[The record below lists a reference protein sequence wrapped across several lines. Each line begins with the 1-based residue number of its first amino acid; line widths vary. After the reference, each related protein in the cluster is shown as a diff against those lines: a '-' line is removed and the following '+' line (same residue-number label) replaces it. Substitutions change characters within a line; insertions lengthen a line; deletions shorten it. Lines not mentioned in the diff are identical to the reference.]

1 VSHEW
6 LSSVTARARL
16 SLGTAGIEERLS
28 GLTRRVESLQA
39 KLDEWPPR
47 TAYLGDHTALVETR
61 WGGILLIDS
70 RESVLGPA
78 LLLKGLWEPDVTRWF
93 QETLRPGQVL
103 VDVGANIGYYSVL
116 GSKLVGNAGHVFAVE
131 AHPRMAE
138 LLHRNV
144 IVNALHNVTTLH
156 KAAWSSHDVLEFH
169 MRRHFAANS
178 SAGSLGTEG
187 LQTLDDTE
195 DLVKVEAEPL
205 DDMLSDAPSVD
216 VIKIDVEGAEVQVVN
231 GLVRTLGAHPEVKV
245 MFEWS
250 PGQLEMVGNDPSEL
264 IGLMRGHGFRLRLME
279 RGLAEVEDSE
289 LRGIH
294 YANVVASRR

>member
-1 VSHEW
+1 M
-6 LSSVTARARL
+6 TARTRL
-16 SLGTAGIEERLS
+16 SLGTTGIEESLS
-28 GLTRRVESLQA
+28 ELTRRIDVLQSR
-39 KLDEWPPR
+39 LDEWPPR

-93 QETLRPGQVL
+93 QETLGPGRIL
-103 VDVGANIGYYSVL
+103 VDVGANVGYYTLL

-144 IVNALHNVTTLH
+144 IVNGLHNVTTFH

-178 SAGSLGTEG
+178 SAGSLGTDG
-187 LQTLDDTE
+187 LHLLDDTE

-205 DDMLSDAPSVD
+205 DDMLSGVPSVD
-216 VIKIDVEGAEVQVVN
+216 VIKIDVEGAEVQVVT
-231 GLVRTLGAHPEVKV
+231 GLTRTLGANPDVRV

-250 PGQLEMVGNDPSEL
+250 PGQLEMVGSDPSEL
-264 IGLMRGHGFRLRLME
+264 LRLMRGHGFRLRLME
-279 RGLAEVEDSE
+279 RGLDEVDDSE
-289 LRGIH
+289 LLGIH
-294 YANVVASRR
+294 YGNVVASRR